1 MKTIELKRQVRWMDA
16 DPSGRIYFARIF
28 DYAGE
33 CEWNL
38 LHDIGISRKR
48 FGDAYNFA
56 RVHADC
62 NFKKVME
69 VGASFTIR
77 FQPEKLGRTSIR
89 YKFEVFLED
98 APDEIAAYGSITV
111 VVLYN
116 GKPSEI
122 PSQIRD
128 AFAD

>member
-1 MKTIELKRQVRWMDA
+1 MKTIELKRTVRWMDA

-38 LHDIGISRKR
+38 LHDIGISRKKL
-48 FGDAYNFA
+48 GDTYNFA
-56 RVHADC
+56 RVHAEC
-62 NFKKVME
+62 SFKKVME

-77 FQPEKLGRTSIR
+77 FQPEKMGRTSIR
-89 YKFEVFLED
+89 YHFEVFLED
-98 APDEIAAYGSITV
+98 APEEIAASGNVTV
-111 VVLYN
+111 VVLQN

-122 PSQIRD
+122 PAQIRN
-128 AFAD
+128 AFAE

>member
-1 MKTIELKRQVRWMDA
+1 MDA

-38 LHDIGISRKR
+38 LQESGISRKK
-48 FGDAYNFA
+48 FGDAYNFV

-69 VGASFTIR
+69 VGAFFTIR

-98 APDEIAAYGSITV
+98 MPDGIAAYGSITV
-111 VVLYN
+111 VVLYE

-122 PSQIRD
+122 PSQIRE
-128 AFAD
+128 AFAR

>member
-38 LHDIGISRKR
+38 LHSIGISRKK

-69 VGASFTIR
+69 VGAFFTIR

-89 YKFEVFLED
+89 YTFEVFLED
-98 APDEIAAYGSITV
+98 TPDEIAAYGSVTV
-111 VVLYN
+111 VVLHN

-128 AFAD
+128 AFAE